1 MTSPIASAPFESALL
16 GAARPLDGTGQGAEI
31 DLIDSDD
38 ERRGTEDWLHV
49 PCYARSTVRKASGRA
64 SRLSPPAGGA
74 GSG

>member
-38 ERRGTEDWLHV
+38 ERRGTED
-49 PCYARSTVRKASGRA
+49 
-64 SRLSPPAGGA
+64 
-74 GSG
+74 